1 MSFMWASGEIGVLDW
16 VITVVFAVMC
26 VALTLA
32 TLRLLLGPTLAD
44 RVVALE
50 LMASVTVGIIAVY
63 TISSEVSDFLD
74 VAVVL
79 ALTAFLAAV
88 GFARYLEKRGRGDD

>member
-1 MSFMWASGEIGVLDW
+1 MSLMWSTEGAGLLEW
-16 VITVVFAVMC
+16 VIVAAFALMC
-26 VALTLA
+26 LSLGLA

-50 LMASVTVGIIAVY
+50 LMASITVGIIAVY
-63 TISSEVSDFLD
+63 TISSGVSDFLD

-88 GFARYLEKRGRGDD
+88 GFARYLEKRGHGDD

>member
-1 MSFMWASGEIGVLDW
+1 MPILDW
-16 VITVVFAVMC
+16 AVTATFVILSLALVIVFI
-26 VALTLA
+26 
-32 TLRLLLGPTLAD
+32 RLLKGPSLPD

-50 LMASVTVGIIAVY
+50 LIASLTVGFIATHAVA
-63 TISSEVSDFLD
+63 TRMANFLD

-88 GFARYLEKRGRGDD
+88 GFARYLEKGGERSDD